1 MDDSIEE
8 IITIGKGTWIDKV
21 AFTII
26 EREKKLG
33 RPCEIINVESGLG
46 ASGIPHIGSMGD
58 AVRAFG
64 ITLALKNMGYKSEL
78 IAFSDDFDGLRKVPY
93 GLPQW
98 LNEYLC
104 KPVSTIP
111 DPFGECHRFIWC
123 SYE

>member
-8 IITIGKGTWIDKV
+8 ITIGKGTWLDKV

-33 RPCEIINVESGLG
+33 RSTEIINVESGLG
-46 ASGIPHIGSMGD
+46 ASGVPHIGSMGD

-64 ITLALKNMGYKSEL
+64 ISLSLQNMGYNSEL
-78 IAFSDDFDGLRKVPY
+78 IAFSDDFDGLRKIPA
-93 GLPQW
+93 GFPEW

-104 KPVSTIP
+104 
-111 DPFGECHRFIWC
+111 
-123 SYE
+123 